1 MRPVAVVGAA
11 TGASFAMI
19 LAVCL
24 IGYGH
29 TASASDSDPAEARR
43 DAKDLCVKGA
53 AAELENQYDKAVKC
67 YCDAL
72 KIYPDCPATVR
83 YRAAACLKRLG
94 KNEDAAIYFREFLR
108 SEQVSDTL
116 AAIAAADS
124 RMQQDSPPLPKLTDA
139 QKELLKDIADSRNQ
153 LDSLLLPKLSDVQK
167 ELLEQV
173 DDIFRSIEKHPEL
186 SKELFAK
193 AKALLEKLKEEVPA
207 YLPLYKKLATV
218 YDGLEEYSKAISA
231 YTTYEQGY
239 KKLGYSYGDL
249 RLVRQLA
256 DLSEARLTSQTKK
269 RESDAASKRA
279 ATELE
284 QSLTQKRKTITDAS
298 TSFSDAPEP
307 AARYSHRLAIDNDT
321 LIITQDLPPPGAA
334 NPKVVSATNTATIR
348 FADIDPELLKC
359 KPLDPKTFG
368 NGGAFG
374 FEIFTR
380 NKADKVQIEWRVRKS
395 DGQVE
400 QGSGKHYSFGFLIR
414 GDENKAH
421 SVLEAIRELAK
432 QSEKAN
438 HSEKAAP

>member
-83 YRAAACLKRLG
+83 YRAAVCLKRLG

-124 RMQQDSPPLPKLTDA
+124 PSLPKLTDA

-153 LDSLLLPKLSDVQK
+153 LDSLLLPKLSDAQK
-167 ELLEQV
+167 ELLERIE
-173 DDIFRSIEKHPEL
+173 DNFRSIEKHPEL

-218 YDGLEEYSKAISA
+218 YDGLEEYGKAISA

-249 RLVRQLA
+249 RLVRQLE
-256 DLSEARLTSQTKK
+256 DLSEARLTSQIKK
-269 RESDAASKRA
+269 RESDAKAERA
-279 ATELE
+279 ATELK
-284 QSLTQKRKTITDAS
+284 QSLSQKCKTITDAS
-298 TSFSDAPEP
+298 TSFRDAPEP
-307 AARYSHRLAIDNDT
+307 AARYSFRLAIDNDT
-321 LIITQDLPPPGAA
+321 LIITTDLPPPGAA
-334 NPKVVSATNTATIR
+334 NPKVVSATDTATIR

-368 NGGAFG
+368 TETFG

-380 NKADKVQIEWRVRKS
+380 NKTDKFQIEGRVRKS

-400 QGSGKHYSFGFLIR
+400 QSSGKHYSYGFFIR
-414 GDENKAH
+414 GDENKAR
-421 SVLEAIRELAK
+421 SVSEAIRELAK